1 MSDLVHFSFIFCSV
15 SQANGWILFC
25 IIKNEQ
31 KELLIWRISPV
42 CLRWADKTW
51 KMWIFG
57 YGSLIW
63 RVDFP
68 FRRKLEGHIKGFRRR
83 FWTGSVVHRGIPEKV
98 ILIDHMKFHYRQDIT
113 WKMARK
119 YTENVGSKLI
129 WQFRS
134 CSQRKSRI
142 FSWIWKVWSHQF
154 WRNFARSKYLK
165 NKQLS
170 WNYRFFSQTV
180 AMVTHSLLPWSRII
194 VFA

>member
-68 FRRKLEGHIKGFRRR
+68 YRRKLAGHIKGYKRR
-83 FWTGSVVHRGIPEKV
+83 FWQGSFIQRGDPEKV
-98 ILIDHMKFHYRQDIT
+98 RYLLCTSENYYVQTSLIQ
-113 WKMARK
+113 W
-119 YTENVGSKLI
+119 NLI
-129 WQFRS
+129 WRPSLFLGHLNSDPNLFELKHMILYPTQIQS
-134 CSQRKSRI
+134 L
-142 FSWIWKVWSHQF
+142 WSF
-154 WRNFARSKYLK
+154 GL
-165 NKQLS
+165 
-170 WNYRFFSQTV
+170 
-180 AMVTHSLLPWSRII
+180 
-194 VFA
+194 